1 MTERGSGQLHRSADT
16 LAIGPSRVHWDG
28 DALTVQIDER
38 GAPLPQRVRG
48 TVRLH
53 PKALTDHR
61 IDLDPAGRHRWW
73 PIAPE
78 SRVEVDLE
86 QPSLRWAG
94 SGYLDTNGGDEP
106 LEAGFREWDWSR
118 AKLRQGSAVLY
129 DMTYLDG
136 ARRSLALRF
145 DDKGAAE
152 PFEPPPSAALP
163 QTFWWRIPRATQTEP
178 GSEARIIETLEDTP
192 FYARSTVSAQ
202 LLGEPVTAFH
212 ESLSLTRFDTGW
224 VQVLLPFRMPRLAG

>member
-1 MTERGSGQLHRSADT
+1 MTERGRGQLQRSARE
-16 LAIGPSRVHWDG
+16 LVIGPSRVEWHG
-28 DALTVQIDER
+28 DTLTVQIDEL

-53 PKALTDHR
+53 PKAITEHK
-61 IDLDPAGRHRWW
+61 IQLDPAGRHRWW

-78 SRVEVDLE
+78 ARVEVDLE
-86 QPSLRWAG
+86 QPRLRWSG

-118 AKLRQGSAVLY
+118 TKLRQGSAVLY

-136 ARRSLALRF
+136 SRRSLALRF
-145 DDKGAAE
+145 DGKGGAE
-152 PFEPPPSAALP
+152 AFEPPPPAALP
-163 QTFWWRIPRATQTEP
+163 QTFWWRIARATQSEP
-178 GSEARIIETLEDTP
+178 GGDPRVLETLEDTP
-192 FYARSTVSAQ
+192 FYARSTVSAR

-212 ESLSLTRFDTGW
+212 ESLSLTRFDTRW
-224 VQVLLPFRMPRLAG
+224 VQALLPFRMPRLAG